1 MESSDSLISARPVD
15 GLVSE
20 GIPRPKLLHGR
31 TSGPARR
38 STKGQWTAE
47 EDEILR
53 KAVQR
58 FKGKNW
64 KKIANYSLS
73 RVLVLPFGGL
83 NPSVPDHKEF
93 RYPRTVGENLFLDSA
108 ECFKY
113 RTDVQCLHRWQKVLN
128 PELVKGPWSK
138 EEDEIIIE
146 LVNKYGAKKWSTIA
160 QHLPG
165 RIGKQCRERWHNHLN
180 PSINKE
186 AWTQQEELALIHAH
200 QIYGNRWAE
209 LTKFLPGRTDN
220 AIKNHWNSSVKK
232 KLDSYLASGLLEQFQ
247 AFPLVGHQTLPLSS
261 SSSRLHCTGD
271 DNAQRGG
278 TEAEDISE
286 CSQESTIVGCSQSA
300 NDLGNA
306 VFHTREE
313 FQFAEESGLRKEQ
326 SSSPVSCSEQ
336 YYIPEM
342 PCELGGSSNFLQQNF
357 SHNTLTS
364 ASSDYQFELHELTNV
379 SSLELRQESSALP
392 THCITANES
401 HELVNIPFQTS
412 IGLSAHTSMGNITA
426 SSEQSD
432 QIFVSDDECCR
443 ILFSE
448 AANGG
453 IFSPGNITKHLN
465 VVDLGGG
472 MDSSLPQSSSTQISE
487 TERNASQSYCHPR
500 SAVLGASCSQSF
512 LPGPSLYSTDNS
524 TPLVYDREPDQLMVQ
539 PFGTHE
545 QQFIPSIHDT
555 FIYTN
560 DAINSSCD
568 DGTANTEL
576 QEHPYLKEMS
586 KLVPVNAFPSGSDTI
601 SSCPADK
608 QPNVLAE
615 QHGAGGLCYEPPRFP
630 CLDIPFLSC
639 DLIQSGSDMQQEY
652 SPLGIRQLMMSSMNC
667 ITPFRLW
674 DSPYRNGSPDAVLKS
689 AAKTFTGTPSI
700 LKKRN
705 RDLLSPLSERRGDKK
720 LEIDMASNLSKDF
733 SRLDVMFDESETHN
747 RSSLLSPLSN
757 QEKNHESSGEDK
769 ENLDPARE
777 GAEEN
782 TGNSEDKVKQGT
794 GDSDPRSKAHPDA
807 STQTVKRS
815 SGVPVEENSN
825 DLFFSPDL
833 LGFKADRTFGP
844 SAKTPRNFYRKILS
858 TLSEQASASGSSPGN
873 PCIIITPTVCTKKN
887 HESHIVESTSAQP
900 IPSSAPSENI
910 PENFGIQI
918 YATSCFRI
926 TMILITGL
934 VDGLFFRFGDTP
946 FKRSIESPSAWKSP
960 WFINSFVP
968 GPRIDTEISIEDIGY
983 LMSPGDRSYDAIAL
997 MKQLSEHTA
1006 SAYADA
1012 LEVLGKDTPESILKE
1027 KRRSHDPNGDI
1038 ENCSH
1043 LASNVSTECRTL
1055 DFSDCGTPGKRT
1067 ENGKSS
1073 TATSFSSPSS
1083 YLLKS
1088 CR

>member
-31 TSGPARR
+31 TSGPSRR

-64 KKIANYSLS
+64 KKIA
-73 RVLVLPFGGL
+73 
-83 NPSVPDHKEF
+83 
-93 RYPRTVGENLFLDSA
+93 
-108 ECFKY
+108 ECFKD

-271 DNAQRGG
+271 DNARRGG

-313 FQFAEESGLRKEQ
+313 FQFAEESGIRKEQ

-357 SHNTLTS
+357 SHNTLAS

-401 HELVNIPFQTS
+401 HELVNVPFQTS
-412 IGLSAHTSMGNITA
+412 IGPSAHTSMGNITA

-448 AANGG
+448 AANCG
-453 IFSPGNITKHLN
+453 IFSSGNITKQLN

-487 TERNASQSYCHPR
+487 TERSASQSYCHP
-500 SAVLGASCSQSF
+500 
-512 LPGPSLYSTDNS
+512 
-524 TPLVYDREPDQLMVQ
+524 REPDQLMVQ

-576 QEHPYLKEMS
+576 QEHPYLKELS

-601 SSCPADK
+601 PSCPADK

-615 QHGAGGLCYEPPRFP
+615 QQGAGGLCYEPPRFP

-674 DSPYRNGSPDAVLKS
+674 DSPSRDGSPDAVLKS

-705 RDLLSPLSERRGDKK
+705 RDLLSPLSERRDDKK

-757 QEKNHESSGEDK
+757 QEKNYESSGEDK

-794 GDSDPRSKAHPDA
+794 SDSDPRSKAHPDA
-807 STQTVKRS
+807 STQTVKQS

-825 DLFFSPDL
+825 DLNFSPDQ

-858 TLSEQASASGSSPGN
+858 TLSEQASASESSPGN

-910 PENFGIQI
+910 PENFGI
-918 YATSCFRI
+918 
-926 TMILITGL
+926 
-934 VDGLFFRFGDTP
+934 FGDTP

-983 LMSPGDRSYDAIAL
+983 LMSPGERSYDAIAL

-1027 KRRSHDPNGDI
+1027 KRLSNDPNGDI

-1043 LASNVSTECRTL
+1043 IVSNVSTECRTL

>member
-64 KKIANYSLS
+64 KKIA
-73 RVLVLPFGGL
+73 
-83 NPSVPDHKEF
+83 
-93 RYPRTVGENLFLDSA
+93 
-108 ECFKY
+108 ECFKD

-313 FQFAEESGLRKEQ
+313 FQFAEESGIRKEQ

-401 HELVNIPFQTS
+401 HELVNVPFQTS
-412 IGLSAHTSMGNITA
+412 IGPSAHTSMGNITA

-453 IFSPGNITKHLN
+453 IFSAGNITKQLN

-472 MDSSLPQSSSTQISE
+472 MDSSLPQSSSAQISE
-487 TERNASQSYCHPR
+487 TERSASQSYCHPR

-576 QEHPYLKEMS
+576 QEHPYLKEVS

-601 SSCPADK
+601 PSCPADK

-615 QHGAGGLCYEPPRFP
+615 QQGAGGLCYEPPRFP

-652 SPLGIRQLMMSSMNC
+652 SPLGIRQLMSSMNC

-674 DSPYRNGSPDAVLKS
+674 DSPSRDGSPDAVLKS

-757 QEKNHESSGEDK
+757 QEENHESSGEDK

-794 GDSDPRSKAHPDA
+794 GDSDPRSKDHPDA

-825 DLFFSPDL
+825 DLFFSPDQ

-858 TLSEQASASGSSPGN
+858 TLSEQASASESSPGN

-910 PENFGIQI
+910 PENFGI
-918 YATSCFRI
+918 
-926 TMILITGL
+926 
-934 VDGLFFRFGDTP
+934 FGDTP

-983 LMSPGDRSYDAIAL
+983 LMSPGERSYDAIAL

-1027 KRRSHDPNGDI
+1027 KRLSNDPNGDI

-1043 LASNVSTECRTL
+1043 IVSNVSTECRTL

>member
-1 MESSDSLISARPVD
+1 MESSDSLISAPVD

-20 GIPRPKLLHGR
+20 GVPRPKLLHGR

-64 KKIANYSLS
+64 KKIA
-73 RVLVLPFGGL
+73 
-83 NPSVPDHKEF
+83 
-93 RYPRTVGENLFLDSA
+93 
-108 ECFKY
+108 ECFKD

-146 LVNKYGAKKWSTIA
+146 LVNKYGPKKWSTIA

-186 AWTQQEELALIHAH
+186 AWTQQEELALIRAH

-247 AFPLVGHQTLPLSS
+247 AFPLVGHQTLPMSS
-261 SSSRLHCTGD
+261 SSSRLHCSGD
-271 DNAQRGG
+271 DNSQRGG
-278 TEAEDISE
+278 AEAEDISE
-286 CSQESTIVGCSQSA
+286 CSQESTIVGCSQSVS
-300 NDLGNA
+300 DLGNA

-313 FQFAEESGLRKEQ
+313 FQLAEESGLRKEQ
-326 SSSPVSCSEQ
+326 SSSPASCSEQ

-364 ASSDYQFELHELTNV
+364 VSSDYQFELQELPNV
-379 SSLELRQESSALP
+379 SSLELRQEPSGLP

-401 HELVNIPFQTS
+401 HELVNSFQTS
-412 IGLSAHTSMGNITA
+412 IGLSAPASMGNITA
-426 SSEQSD
+426 SSMQSD
-432 QIFVSDDECCR
+432 QIFISDDECCR

-453 IFSPGNITKHLN
+453 IFSSENITKDSS

-487 TERNASQSYCHPR
+487 TERSASQSYCPPR

-512 LPGPSLYSTDNS
+512 LSGPSLYSADNS

-539 PFGTHE
+539 SFGTHE
-545 QQFIPSIHDT
+545 QQFITSVHDS

-568 DGTANTEL
+568 DGTGNTEL
-576 QEHPYLKEMS
+576 QEQPYLKELS

-601 SSCPADK
+601 SSCPADE
-608 QPNVLAE
+608 QPNV
-615 QHGAGGLCYEPPRFP
+615 HAGGLCYEPPRFP

-674 DSPYRNGSPDAVLKS
+674 DSPSRDGSPDAVLKS

-733 SRLDVMFDESETHN
+733 SRLDVMFDESDTRN
-747 RSSLLSPLSN
+747 RSSLLSPSSD

-782 TGNSEDKVKQGT
+782 TGNSEDNVKQGV
-794 GDSDPRSKAHPDA
+794 GDSDARSKAHPDA
-807 STQTVKRS
+807 GAQTVKQS
-815 SGVPVEENSN
+815 SEVPVEENSD
-825 DLFFSPDL
+825 DLLFSPNQ
-833 LGFKADRTFGP
+833 LGFKADITFGP
-844 SAKTPRNFYRKILS
+844 SARTPRNFYRKILS
-858 TLSEQASASGSSPGN
+858 TLSEQASASESSSGN
-873 PCIIITPTVCTKKN
+873 PCIIISPTVCMEKN
-887 HESHIVESTSAQP
+887 HGSHIAESTSAQP
-900 IPSSAPSENI
+900 IPSSAPSENM
-910 PENFGIQI
+910 PDNSGNSAGTENFGI
-918 YATSCFRI
+918 
-926 TMILITGL
+926 
-934 VDGLFFRFGDTP
+934 FGDTP
-946 FKRSIESPSAWKSP
+946 FKRSFESPSAWKSP

-983 LMSPGDRSYDAIAL
+983 FMSPGDRSYDAIAL

-1006 SAYADA
+1006 PAYADA
-1012 LEVLGKDTPESILKE
+1012 LEVMGKDTPESILKE
-1027 KRRSHDPNGDI
+1027 RRRSNDPDGDM

-1043 LASNVSTECRTL
+1043 IVSNVSTECRTL
-1055 DFSDCGTPGKRT
+1055 DFSECGTPGKKT

-1073 TATSFSSPSS
+1073 TAISFSSPSS

>member
-1 MESSDSLISARPVD
+1 MESSDSLISAPPVD

-64 KKIANYSLS
+64 KKIA
-73 RVLVLPFGGL
+73 
-83 NPSVPDHKEF
+83 
-93 RYPRTVGENLFLDSA
+93 
-108 ECFKY
+108 ECFKD

-146 LVNKYGAKKWSTIA
+146 LVNKYGPKKWSTIA

-286 CSQESTIVGCSQSA
+286 CSQESTIGGCSKSA

-336 YYIPEM
+336 FYIPEM

-364 ASSDYQFELHELTNV
+364 ASSDYQFELQELPNV
-379 SSLELRQESSALP
+379 SSLELRQESSVLP

-401 HELVNIPFQTS
+401 HELVNVPFQTS
-412 IGLSAHTSMGNITA
+412 VAPSAHASMGNITA
-426 SSEQSD
+426 SSIQSD
-432 QIFVSDDECCR
+432 QIFISDDECCR

-448 AANGG
+448 AANSG
-453 IFSPGNITKHLN
+453 IFSSGNITKHLS
-465 VVDLGGG
+465 VVDLGDG
-472 MDSSLPQSSSTQISE
+472 MNSSLPQSSSTQISE
-487 TERNASQSYCHPR
+487 TERSASQSYCPPR

-512 LPGPSLYSTDNS
+512 LPGPSLYSIDNS

-539 PFGTHE
+539 SFGTHE
-545 QQFIPSIHDT
+545 QQFIPSVDDT
-555 FIYTN
+555 FIYTD

-568 DGTANTEL
+568 DGTENTEL
-576 QEHPYLKEMS
+576 QDHPYLKELS

-601 SSCPADK
+601 SSCPAGK
-608 QPNVLAE
+608 QPNEIAE
-615 QHGAGGLCYEPPRFP
+615 QQGAGGLYYEPPRFP
-630 CLDIPFLSC
+630 SLDIPFLSC

-674 DSPYRNGSPDAVLKS
+674 DSPSRDGSPDAVLKS

-705 RDLLSPLSERRGDKK
+705 RDLLSPLSERRCDKK
-720 LEIDMASNLSKDF
+720 LEIEMASNLSKDF
-733 SRLDVMFDESETHN
+733 SRLDVMFEESETHN
-747 RSSLLSPLSN
+747 RSSLLSPLSS

-794 GDSDPRSKAHPDA
+794 GDGDPRSKAHPDA
-807 STQTVKRS
+807 SAQTVKRS

-825 DLFFSPDL
+825 DLFLSPRDQ

-858 TLSEQASASGSSPGN
+858 TLSEQASASESSPGN

-910 PENFGIQI
+910 PDNSGNSAGIENFGI
-918 YATSCFRI
+918 
-926 TMILITGL
+926 
-934 VDGLFFRFGDTP
+934 FGDTP

-983 LMSPGDRSYDAIAL
+983 LMSPVDRSYDAIAL

-1027 KRRSHDPNGDI
+1027 RRRSNDPNGDI

-1043 LASNVSTECRTL
+1043 LVSNVSTECRTL

-1073 TATSFSSPSS
+1073 TTISISSPSS

>member
-1 MESSDSLISARPVD
+1 MESSDRLISAPLD
-15 GLVSE
+15 GLVSDR
-20 GIPRPKLLHGR
+20 IPRPPKLLHGR

-38 STKGQWTAE
+38 STKGQWKAE

-64 KKIANYSLS
+64 KKIA
-73 RVLVLPFGGL
+73 
-83 NPSVPDHKEF
+83 
-93 RYPRTVGENLFLDSA
+93 
-108 ECFKY
+108 ECFKD

-146 LVNKYGAKKWSTIA
+146 LVNKYGPKKWSTIA

-180 PSINKE
+180 PAINKE
-186 AWTQQEELALIHAH
+186 AWTQQEEVALIRAH

-232 KLDSYLASGLLEQFQ
+232 KLDSYVASGLLEQFQ
-247 AFPLVGHQTLPLSS
+247 SSPLAGHQTLSLPS
-261 SSSRLHCTGD
+261 SSSRLHSSGD

-278 TEAEDISE
+278 SEAEDISE
-286 CSQESTIVGCSQSA
+286 CSQESTMVGCSQSA
-300 NDLGNA
+300 GDQGIA

-313 FQFAEESGLRKEQ
+313 FQFAEESGPRKEQ
-326 SSSPVSCSEQ
+326 SSSPASCSEQ

-342 PCELGGSSNFLQQNF
+342 PCELGGSSNFLQQSF

-364 ASSDYQFELHELTNV
+364 ANSDYQFELQELPNIST
-379 SSLELRQESSALP
+379 LELRQESSGLP

-401 HELVNIPFQTS
+401 HELVNDPFQTS
-412 IGLSAHTSMGNITA
+412 IGLGAPTSMGNIAA
-426 SSEQSD
+426 SSAQSG

-448 AANGG
+448 AANCE
-453 IFSPGNITKHLN
+453 IFSSGNITKDSN
-465 VVDLGGG
+465 VADLGGD
-472 MDSSLPQSSSTQISE
+472 MDSSLPQSPNIQISE
-487 TERNASQSYCHPR
+487 TERSTSQSFCPPR
-500 SAVLGASCSQSF
+500 SAILGTSCRQSF
-512 LPGPSLYSTDNS
+512 LPGSSLHSADDNK
-524 TPLVYDREPDQLMVQ
+524 PVYGREPNPLMVQ
-539 PFGTHE
+539 SFGTLE
-545 QQFIPSIHDT
+545 QQFISSIHDS
-555 FIYTN
+555 FIYTI

-568 DGTANTEL
+568 NGTDNTEL
-576 QEHPYLKEMS
+576 QEKPYLKEPS
-586 KLVPVNAFPSGSDTI
+586 KLVPVNTFPSVSDTI
-601 SSCPADK
+601 SSCAADEK
-608 QPNVLAE
+608 PNVHAE
-615 QHGAGGLCYEPPRFP
+615 QEAGGLCYEPPRFP
-630 CLDIPFLSC
+630 SLDMPFLSC
-639 DLIQSGSDMQQEY
+639 DLVQSGSDMQQEY

-674 DSPYRNGSPDAVLKS
+674 DSPSRDGSPDAVLKS

-705 RDLLSPLSERRGDKK
+705 RDLLSPLSDRRVDKK

-733 SRLDVMFDESETHN
+733 SCLDVMFDKSETHN
-747 RSSLLSPLSN
+747 RSSLLPPSSN

-769 ENLDPARE
+769 ENLDPALE
-777 GAEEN
+777 GAGEFCSN
-782 TGNSEDKVKQGT
+782 TKDNVKQGT
-794 GDSDPRSKAHPDA
+794 GDSDARSKVHSDA
-807 STQTVKRS
+807 SVQQS
-815 SGVPVEENSN
+815 SGVLSEENTN
-825 DLFFSPDL
+825 HLLFSPDQ
-833 LGFKADRTFGP
+833 LGFKADRAFGP
-844 SAKTPRNFYRKILS
+844 SARTPRNLYRKILG
-858 TLSEQASASGSSPGN
+858 TLSEQASGSESSFGN
-873 PCIIITPTVCTKKN
+873 PCMIFSPTSCKKN
-887 HESHIVESTSAQP
+887 HENHIIESTSIQS
-900 IPSSAPSENI
+900 IPSSAPSENM
-910 PENFGIQI
+910 PDNSGNNAGTGNFGI
-918 YATSCFRI
+918 
-926 TMILITGL
+926 
-934 VDGLFFRFGDTP
+934 FGDTP

-983 LMSPGDRSYDAIAL
+983 FMSPGDRSYDAIAL

-1012 LEVLGKDTPESILKE
+1012 LEVLGKDTPESMLKE
-1027 KRRSHDPNGDI
+1027 RRHSNDQNGDQ
-1038 ENCSH
+1038 ENRSH
-1043 LASNVSTECRTL
+1043 LASNVLTECRTL
-1055 DFSDCGTPGKRT
+1055 DFSECGTPGKLT

-1073 TATSFSSPSS
+1073 SAISFSSPSA
-1083 YLLKS
+1083 YLLKG

>member
-64 KKIANYSLS
+64 KKIA
-73 RVLVLPFGGL
+73 
-83 NPSVPDHKEF
+83 
-93 RYPRTVGENLFLDSA
+93 
-108 ECFKY
+108 ECFKD

-261 SSSRLHCTGD
+261 SSSRLHCTRD

-313 FQFAEESGLRKEQ
+313 FQFAEESGIRKEQ

-392 THCITANES
+392 THCITA
-401 HELVNIPFQTS
+401 
-412 IGLSAHTSMGNITA
+412 
-426 SSEQSD
+426 
-432 QIFVSDDECCR
+432 

-453 IFSPGNITKHLN
+453 IFSSGNITKQLN

-487 TERNASQSYCHPR
+487 TERKCFTVILSSK
-500 SAVLGASCSQSF
+500 
-512 LPGPSLYSTDNS
+512 
-524 TPLVYDREPDQLMVQ
+524 
-539 PFGTHE
+539 
-545 QQFIPSIHDT
+545 FIPSIHDT

-576 QEHPYLKEMS
+576 QEHPYLKELS

-601 SSCPADK
+601 PSCPADK

-615 QHGAGGLCYEPPRFP
+615 QQGAGVICNKS
-630 CLDIPFLSC
+630 IV
-639 DLIQSGSDMQQEY
+639 
-652 SPLGIRQLMMSSMNC
+652 PLGIRQLMMSSMNC

-674 DSPYRNGSPDAVLKS
+674 DSPSRDGSPDAVLKS

-757 QEKNHESSGEDK
+757 QEENHESS
-769 ENLDPARE
+769 
-777 GAEEN
+777 
-782 TGNSEDKVKQGT
+782 
-794 GDSDPRSKAHPDA
+794 GDSDPRSKDHPDA
-807 STQTVKRS
+807 STQTVKQS

-825 DLFFSPDL
+825 DLFFSPDQ

-844 SAKTPRNFYRKILS
+844 K
-858 TLSEQASASGSSPGN
+858 
-873 PCIIITPTVCTKKN
+873 
-887 HESHIVESTSAQP
+887 
-900 IPSSAPSENI
+900 NI
-910 PENFGIQI
+910 PENFGI
-918 YATSCFRI
+918 
-926 TMILITGL
+926 
-934 VDGLFFRFGDTP
+934 FGDTP

-983 LMSPGDRSYDAIAL
+983 LMSPGERSYDAIAL

-1012 LEVLGKDTPESILKE
+1012 LEVLV
-1027 KRRSHDPNGDI
+1027 
-1038 ENCSH
+1038 
-1043 LASNVSTECRTL
+1043 SNVSTECRTL

>member
-64 KKIANYSLS
+64 KKIA
-73 RVLVLPFGGL
+73 
-83 NPSVPDHKEF
+83 
-93 RYPRTVGENLFLDSA
+93 
-108 ECFKY
+108 ECFKD

-261 SSSRLHCTGD
+261 SSSRLHCTRD

-342 PCELGGSSNFLQQNF
+342 PCEL
-357 SHNTLTS
+357 
-364 ASSDYQFELHELTNV
+364 
-379 SSLELRQESSALP
+379 ELRQESSALP
-392 THCITANES
+392 THCITGNES
-401 HELVNIPFQTS
+401 HELRQLTVEFFP
-412 IGLSAHTSMGNITA
+412 L
-426 SSEQSD
+426 E
-432 QIFVSDDECCR
+432 
-443 ILFSE
+443 ILQ
-448 AANGG
+448 
-453 IFSPGNITKHLN
+453 KHLN

-487 TERNASQSYCHPR
+487 TERSASQSYCHPR
-500 SAVLGASCSQSF
+500 SAVLGASCSQSL

-576 QEHPYLKEMS
+576 QEHPYLKELS

-615 QHGAGGLCYEPPRFP
+615 QQGAGGLCYEPPRFP

-674 DSPYRNGSPDAVLKS
+674 DSPSRDGSPDAVLKS

-705 RDLLSPLSERRGDKK
+705 RDLLSPLSERRDDKK

-733 SRLDVMFDESETHN
+733 SRLDVMFDETKG
-747 RSSLLSPLSN
+747 
-757 QEKNHESSGEDK
+757 Q
-769 ENLDPARE
+769 
-777 GAEEN
+777 
-782 TGNSEDKVKQGT
+782 VIVI
-794 GDSDPRSKAHPDA
+794 PRSKAHPDA
-807 STQTVKRS
+807 STQTVKQS

-825 DLFFSPDL
+825 DLFFSPDQL
-833 LGFKADRTFGP
+833 
-844 SAKTPRNFYRKILS
+844 
-858 TLSEQASASGSSPGN
+858 EQASASESSPGN

-910 PENFGIQI
+910 PENFGI
-918 YATSCFRI
+918 
-926 TMILITGL
+926 
-934 VDGLFFRFGDTP
+934 FGDTP

-1055 DFSDCGTPGKRT
+1055 DFQ
-1067 ENGKSS
+1067 
-1073 TATSFSSPSS
+1073 
-1083 YLLKS
+1083 
-1088 CR
+1088 